1 MINNFEN
8 FSWEYDPT
16 EDPYAKRSKSD
27 NLMGEDDEC
36 EVRYEDVMFFNQL
49 EDALMGVVEHAKG
62 PPVAC
67 YSSSISL
74 SILQKKHGLSKSDAK
89 IALSHLIES
98 DLGPSSPCFIDTSIV
113 EK

>member
-8 FSWEYDPT
+8 FSWDYNPS
-16 EDPYAKRSKSD
+16 EDPYAKRAKSCSHIGGT
-27 NLMGEDDEC
+27 GESN
-36 EVRYEDVMFFNQL
+36 VRYEEVIFFNQL
-49 EDALMGVVEHAKG
+49 EDALMGVVEYSDR

-74 SILQKKHGLSKSDAK
+74 SILQNKHGLSEEDAQS
-89 IALSHLIES
+89 ALSQLIDS
-98 DLGPSSPCFIDTSIV
+98 DLGPSAPCFLDTSIV